1 MHRRGSLFDGL
12 GRSYHVAVSS
22 EDRQLRTPI
31 ESRIEGLDAFRGA
44 TVAAMLLVNNPG
56 TWSAI
61 WGPLEHAQWHG
72 WTPADLI
79 FPFFLFVVGVTTELS
94 RKDPWPI
101 LKRGLLI
108 ILFGILLN
116 AFPFFWWGE
125 MPAGAT
131 LLDRVAWR
139 FEHLRF
145 MGVLQRIGIVY
156 IIGAFIARAFE
167 GSSVPTD
174 RIEASAMRRLA
185 DPRIAIFA
193 ITVAILLV
201 YWLALGLA
209 PLEPP
214 ELTIAAQIDRL
225 VLGEKHIWS
234 GTKTWDP
241 EGPLSTLPSIA
252 TALLGILA
260 ARWVRAA
267 KVKQLTIAGIVGVV
281 VGWLW
286 GLSFPINKGLWT
298 SSYVV
303 LTAGFACLFLALFIW
318 IVDVKRAK
326 GWAKPFIIFGLNP
339 LVAFIGSGVMARLL
353 SVIKING
360 LSLQAM
366 SYRTLF
372 EPFFEPHAGSFLW
385 ALSFVLIWLAILWAL
400 YRRGIAL
407 RV

>member
-1 MHRRGSLFDGL
+1 
-12 GRSYHVAVSS
+12 
-22 EDRQLRTPI
+22 
-31 ESRIEGLDAFRGA
+31 
-44 TVAAMLLVNNPG
+44 MLLVNNPG
-56 TWSAI
+56 TWSAV
-61 WGPLEHAQWHG
+61 WGPLRHAEWHG

-94 RKDPWPI
+94 RKEPWPI

-108 ILFGILLN
+108 ILFGLLLN

-156 IIGAFIARAFE
+156 IVGAFIARAFE
-167 GSSVPTD
+167 GGSHQIPAD
-174 RIEASAMRRLA
+174 RIDASAMRRLA
-185 DPRIAIFA
+185 DPRIAI
-193 ITVAILLV
+193 VAIAVTILIV
-201 YWLALGLA
+201 YWLALGFA

-214 ELTIAAQIDRL
+214 EATVAAQIDRL

-241 EGPLSTLPSIA
+241 EGPMSTFPSIA
-252 TALLGILA
+252 TALLGIVA
-260 ARWVRAA
+260 ARWVRAV
-267 KVKQLTIAGIVGVV
+267 KVKQLTIAGIAGVA
-281 VGWLW
+281 VGWAW
-286 GLSFPINKGLWT
+286 GLVFPINKGLWT

-303 LTAGFACLFLALFIW
+303 LTAGFACLFLALFLW
-318 IVDVKRAK
+318 IVDVKRAR
-326 GWAKPFIIFGLNP
+326 GWAKPLIVFGLNP
-339 LVAFIGSGVMARLL
+339 LTAFIGSGVMARLL
-353 SVIKING
+353 SVIRIDG
-360 LSLQAM
+360 VSLQAL

-372 EPFFEPHAGSFLW
+372 APFLEPHVGSFLW
-385 ALSFVLIWLAILWAL
+385 ALSFVLIWLAILWVL

>member
-1 MHRRGSLFDGL
+1 ML
-12 GRSYHVAVSS
+12 S
-22 EDRQLRTPI
+22 EDRQPRTPI
-31 ESRIEGLDAFRGA
+31 DSRIEGLDAFRGA
-44 TVAAMLLVNNPG
+44 TVVMMLIANNPG
-56 TWSAI
+56 TASAV
-61 WGPLEHAQWHG
+61 WGPLVPAAWHG
-72 WTPADLI
+72 WTAADLI

-94 RKDPWPI
+94 RKETWPI

-108 ILFGILLN
+108 ILFGLLLN

-131 LLDRVAWR
+131 FLDRVAWR

-156 IIGAFIARAFE
+156 IISAFIARAFE
-167 GSSVPTD
+167 GSAREVPLD

-193 ITVAILLV
+193 IAVAILLV
-201 YWLALGLA
+201 YWLALGFA

-214 ELTIAAQIDRL
+214 EVTIAAQIDRL

-234 GTKTWDP
+234 STKTWDP
-241 EGPLSTLPSIA
+241 EGPLSTVPAIA
-252 TALLGILA
+252 TALLGIVA

-267 KVKQLTIAGIVGVV
+267 KVKQLTIAGIVGVA

-286 GLSFPINKGLWT
+286 GLIFPINKGLWT

-318 IVDVKRAK
+318 SVDVKRAK
-326 GWAKPFIIFGLNP
+326 RWAKPFIIFGLNP
-339 LVAFIGSGVMARLL
+339 LVAFIGAGVMARLL
-353 SVIKING
+353 SVIRIDG
-360 LSLQAM
+360 RSLQAL

-372 EPFFEPHAGSFLW
+372 APLFEPHLGSFLW
-385 ALSFVLIWLAILWAL
+385 ALSFVLIWLAILWVL

>member
-1 MHRRGSLFDGL
+1 VPSD
-12 GRSYHVAVSS
+12 
-22 EDRQLRTPI
+22 DRQLRTPI
-31 ESRIEGLDAFRGA
+31 SSRIEGLDAFRGA

-56 TWSAI
+56 TWSAV

-72 WTPADLI
+72 WTAADLI

-94 RKDPWPI
+94 RKEPWPI

-108 ILFGILLN
+108 ILFGLLLN
-116 AFPFFWWGE
+116 AFPFFWWGK
-125 MPAGAT
+125 MPEGAT
-131 LLDRVAWR
+131 FLDRVAWR
-139 FEHLRF
+139 FEHLRY

-167 GSSVPTD
+167 GGSHQVPND

-193 ITVAILLV
+193 IAAAILLV
-201 YWLALGLA
+201 YWLTLGFA

-214 ELTIAAQIDRL
+214 ELTIAAQVDRL
-225 VLGEKHIWS
+225 VLGENHIWS
-234 GTKTWDP
+234 STKTWDP
-241 EGPLSTLPSIA
+241 EGPLSTFPAIA
-252 TALLGILA
+252 TALLGIVA

-267 KVKQLTIAGIVGVV
+267 KVKQLTIAGIVGVA

-318 IVDVKRAK
+318 IVDVKRK
-326 GWAKPFIIFGLNP
+326 RRWAKPFIIFGLNP
-339 LVAFIGSGVMARLL
+339 LVAFVGSGVLARLL
-353 SVIKING
+353 SIIKING
-360 LSLQAM
+360 VSLQAL
-366 SYRTLF
+366 SYRALF
-372 EPFFEPHAGSFLW
+372 APFFEPHVGSFLW
-385 ALSFVLIWLAILWAL
+385 ALSFVLFWLAILWVL

>member
-1 MHRRGSLFDGL
+1 
-12 GRSYHVAVSS
+12 VSS
-22 EDRQLRTPI
+22 DERQPRTPI
-31 ESRIEGLDAFRGA
+31 DSRIEGLDAFRGA

-56 TWSAI
+56 TWSAV
-61 WGPLEHAQWHG
+61 WGPLRHAEWHG
-72 WTPADLI
+72 WTPTDLI

-94 RKDPWPI
+94 RKEPWPI
-101 LKRGLLI
+101 WKRGLLI
-108 ILFGILLN
+108 IVFGLLLN

-131 LLDRVAWR
+131 LFDRVAWR

-156 IIGAFIARAFE
+156 IISAFIARAFE
-167 GSSVPTD
+167 SDFRQVPNY

-185 DPRIAIFA
+185 DPR
-193 ITVAILLV
+193 VAILLIVVTVLVV
-201 YWLALGLA
+201 YWLTLGLA

-214 ELTIAAQIDRL
+214 ELTMAAQVDRL

-234 GTKTWDP
+234 STKTWDP
-241 EGPLSTLPSIA
+241 EGPLSTIPSIA
-252 TALLGILA
+252 TALLGIVA

-267 KVKQLTIAGIVGVV
+267 KLRQLTIAGIAGVA

-286 GLSFPINKGLWT
+286 GRIFPINKGLWT
-298 SSYVV
+298 SSYVL
-303 LTAGFACLFLALFIW
+303 LTAGFACLFLGLFIW

-326 GWAKPFIIFGLNP
+326 GWAKPFLIFGLNP
-339 LVAFIGSGVMARLL
+339 LIAFIGSGLTARLL
-353 SVIKING
+353 SVIKIDG
-360 LSLQAM
+360 ISLQAL

-372 EPFFEPHAGSFLW
+372 EPFFAPQLGSFLW
-385 ALSFVLIWLAILWAL
+385 ALSFVLLWLAILWVL